1 MSKFG
6 KSKKN
11 RRRDVEKGRSGGRVK
26 VDDQDVKS
34 ERSEEFNAQRSK
46 PNDWRWYAQ
55 NEQLLKDSS
64 SFPYSWPLGNKLN
77 LGVNAPEVNKG
88 SLPGVMAIWTAPTF
102 GWSDNPNSPVNVA
115 ARNIYSF
122 VRHANSGHANYDAP
136 DLMLYMCA
144 MDSIYSYLSFLKRV
158 YGVISTYSYT
168 NRYYPK
174 AVITAMTVDYDDIQR
189 NLADFRGFI
198 NSFAVKVGS
207 MCIPA
212 SMSYMA
218 KHMWMYSGLY
228 YDSDQDK
235 AQTYLF
241 VPNNLYRYVLDTDGA
256 GMLES
261 FSFAEYYTTRGAND
275 QDPSYINF
283 EGLRKIA
290 DDMLNPILRS
300 EDMNI
305 MSGDILKAFGAAN
318 IYKVEGIGET
328 YTVLPSY
335 EPEVLDQIQNMS
347 LIGHFKYSGHDQMN
361 QAGAAKLCQDPT
373 KGWLVSKPLFIHE
386 YPFTLADEEFPGQN
400 VFISNK
406 IVTFEHGDITPAN
419 TMEATRMANIAREY
433 SKEHT
438 DSYEVHTL
446 GSEVGLFARIYY
458 YVEVEGDWKLQHTQS
473 IFSGLTHILNLKSNE
488 VYSQVKENMDSAAV
502 GTAQDAIQT
511 YFSNMFV
518 NFRDELSKDANLVHR
533 LSQFNRHPAVA
544 ITTGLQD
551 VDTGTRH
558 VAPAYGR
565 FNGYIFDVNYYT
577 VLSEEDL
584 RVMSEI
590 ALLSQFN
597 ITQYGRAAQ

>member
-174 AVITAMTVDYDDIQR
+174 AVITAMTVDYDDVQR

-241 VPNNLYRYVLDTDGA
+241 VPNNLYRYALDTDGA

-261 FSFAEYYTTRGAND
+261 FSLAEYYTTIGTTD
-275 QDPSYINF
+275 HEPSYINF

-347 LIGHFKYSGHDQMN
+347 LVGRFKFSGHDQMN
-361 QAGAAKLCQDPT
+361 QVGAAKLCQDPT
-373 KGWLVSKPLFIHE
+373 KGWLVSKPLFNHA

-400 VFISNK
+400 VFISDK

-419 TMEATRMANIAREY
+419 TMEATRMTNIAREY

-458 YVEVEGDWKLQHTQS
+458 YVEVEGDWKLQNTQA
-473 IFSGLTHILNLKSNE
+473 IYSGLTHILNLKSNE

-502 GTAQDAIQT
+502 GTAQDAIQN
-511 YFSNMFV
+511 YFSTMFIS
-518 NFRDELSKDANLVHR
+518 FRDELSKDANLVHR

>member
-1 MSKFG
+1 MSKFTNR
-6 KSKKN
+6 N
-11 RRRDVEKGRSGGRVK
+11 RRPDKKKGSNGDRVK
-26 VDDQDVKS
+26 VDNQVNET
-34 ERSEEFNAQRSK
+34 ERSTEFNAQKSK

-88 SLPGVMAIWTAPTF
+88 SLPGVMALWVTPTF
-102 GWSDNPNSPVNVA
+102 GWSDNPNSPVNIA
-115 ARNIYSF
+115 ARNIYSY

-136 DLMLYMCA
+136 DLMLYLCA
-144 MDSIYSYLSFLKRV
+144 MDSIYSYLAYLKRI

-174 AVITAMTVDYDDIQR
+174 AVTTAMMVDYDDIQR

-218 KHMWMYSGLY
+218 KHMWMFSGLY
-228 YDSDQDK
+228 YDSDQAK

-241 VPNNLYRYVLDTDGA
+241 VPGCLYRYALDGDGA
-256 GMLES
+256 GMLEGFNLS
-261 FSFAEYYTTRGAND
+261 LEYLTNSSSDVTNPGV
-275 QDPSYINF
+275 INF
-283 EGLRKIA
+283 KNLRKIA
-290 DDMLNPILRS
+290 DDMLNPILQS

-305 MSGDILKAFGAAN
+305 MSGDILKAFGPAG
-318 IYKVEGIGET
+318 IYKVDGISET

-335 EPEVLDQIQNMS
+335 EPEVLDQIQNASMMGYVKFA
-347 LIGHFKYSGHDQMN
+347 GHNNMK
-361 QAGAAKLCQDPT
+361 QAGALKLAQDSS
-373 KGWLVSKPLFIHE
+373 KGWLVSTPLFVHP
-386 YPFTLADEEFPGQN
+386 YGFALADEENPGQN
-400 VFISNK
+400 VFISDR

-419 TMEATRMANIAREY
+419 TMEATRMCNIAREY

-438 DSYEVHTL
+438 DSYEVRTL
-446 GSEVGLFARIYY
+446 GSEVVSHARIYY
-458 YVEVEGDWKLQHTQS
+458 YVDVNGVWTLKQTKA
-473 IFSGLTHILNLKSNE
+473 IFTGLTHMLNFESDSI
-488 VYSQVKENMDSAAV
+488 YSRISENMDASAVSNAKA
-502 GTAQDAIQT
+502 TIQQYLESMFIMHRDA
-511 YFSNMFV
+511 
-518 NFRDELSKDANLVHR
+518 LSEDALLVER
-533 LSQFNRHPAVA
+533 LSQFHRHPAVA
-544 ITTGLQD
+544 ITTGIQD
-551 VDTGTRH
+551 MDTGTNH
-558 VAPAYGR
+558 IAPAYGR
-565 FNGYIFDVNYYT
+565 FNGFIFDVNYYT

-584 RVMSEI
+584 RVMSEV

>member
-1 MSKFG
+1 MSKFT
-6 KSKKN
+6 KRKN
-11 RRRDVEKGRSGGRVK
+11 RRYDVEKGRSGDRIK
-26 VDDQDVKS
+26 VDDRDVKS

-77 LGVNAPEVNKG
+77 LGAHAPEVNKG

-158 YGVISTYSYT
+158 YGVVSTYSYT

-174 AVITAMTVDYDDIQR
+174 AVVTAMTVDFDDIQR

-218 KHMWMYSGLY
+218 KHMWMYAGLY

-241 VPNNLYRYVLDTDGA
+241 VPDTLYRYTLDTDGA
-256 GMLES
+256 GMLEG
-261 FSFAEYYTTRGAND
+261 FSPAEYYTTWGKND

-305 MSGDILKAFGAAN
+305 MSGDILKAFGPAN
-318 IYKVEGIGET
+318 VYKVEGIGET

-335 EPEVLDQIQNMS
+335 EPEVLDQIQNLS
-347 LIGHFKYSGHDQMN
+347 LMGRFKYLGHENMN
-361 QAGAAKLCQDPT
+361 QDGAAKLCQDST
-373 KGWLVSKPLFIHE
+373 RGWLVSKPLFNHA
-386 YPFTLADEEFPGQN
+386 YPFNLADEEFPGQN
-400 VFISNK
+400 VFVSNK

-419 TMEATRMANIAREY
+419 TMEATRMTNIAREY
-433 SKEHT
+433 SKDHT
-438 DSYEVHTL
+438 DSYEVRTL
-446 GSEVGLFARIYY
+446 GSEAALFARIYY
-458 YVEVEGDWKLQHTQS
+458 YVDVEGEWKLQHTQS
-473 IFSGLTHILNLKSNE
+473 IYSGLTQILNLESDE

-502 GTAQDAIQT
+502 GKAQDAIQK
-511 YFSNMFV
+511 YLSKMFMS
-518 NFRDELSKDANLVHR
+518 FRDELSRDASLVHR

-577 VLSEEDL
+577 VLGEEDL
-584 RVMSEI
+584 RVMSEV

>member
-1 MSKFG
+1 MSKFTN
-6 KSKKN
+6 KN
-11 RRRDVEKGRSGGRVK
+11 RRPDKKKGSYGDRVK
-26 VDDQDVKS
+26 VDDRVDET
-34 ERSEEFNAQRSK
+34 ERSSEFNAQKSK

-88 SLPGVMAIWTAPTF
+88 SLPGVMALWVTPTF
-102 GWSDNPNSPVNVA
+102 GWSDNPNSPVNIA
-115 ARNIYSF
+115 ARNIYSY

-136 DLMLYMCA
+136 DLMLYLCA
-144 MDSIYSYLSFLKRV
+144 MDSIYSYLAYLKRI

-174 AVITAMTVDYDDIQR
+174 AVITAMMVDYDDIQR

-218 KHMWMYSGLY
+218 KHMWMFSGLY
-228 YDSDQDK
+228 YDSDQAK

-241 VPNNLYRYVLDTDGA
+241 VPGCLYRYALDEDGA
-256 GMLES
+256 GMLEGFNLS
-261 FSFAEYYTTRGAND
+261 LEYITAHHSDVTTPGV
-275 QDPSYINF
+275 INF
-283 EGLRKIA
+283 ENLRKIA

-305 MSGDILKAFGAAN
+305 MSGDILKAFGPAG
-318 IYKVEGIGET
+318 IYKVDGIGET

-335 EPEVLDQIQNMS
+335 EPEVLDQIQNASMMGYVKFA
-347 LIGHFKYSGHDQMN
+347 GHGNMK
-361 QAGAAKLCQDPT
+361 QAGALKLSQDSS
-373 KGWLVSKPLFIHE
+373 KGWLVSTPLFEHP
-386 YPFTLADEEFPGQN
+386 YGFDLADEENPGQN
-400 VFISNK
+400 VFISDR
-406 IVTFEHGDITPAN
+406 IVTFEHSDITPAN
-419 TMEATRMANIAREY
+419 TMEATRMCNIACEY

-446 GSEVGLFARIYY
+446 GSEVVSHARIYY
-458 YVEVEGDWKLQHTQS
+458 YVDVDGEWTLKQTKA
-473 IFSGLTHILNLKSNE
+473 IFTGLTHMLSIESNSI
-488 VYSQVKENMDSAAV
+488 YSNVSENMDASAV
-502 GTAQDAIQT
+502 STAKARIQQYLESALIAHRDA
-511 YFSNMFV
+511 
-518 NFRDELSKDANLVHR
+518 LSEDALLVER

-544 ITTGLQD
+544 ITTGIQD
-551 VDTGTRH
+551 MDTGTNH

-565 FNGYIFDVNYYT
+565 FNGFIFDVNYYT
-577 VLSEEDL
+577 ILSEEDL

>member
-6 KSKKN
+6 KSKNN
-11 RRRDVEKGRSGGRVK
+11 RRRDVEKGKSGGRVK

-174 AVITAMTVDYDDIQR
+174 AVITAMTVDYDDVQR

-241 VPNNLYRYVLDTDGA
+241 VPNNLYRYALDTDGA

-261 FSFAEYYTTRGAND
+261 FSFSDYYTTQGTTD
-275 QDPSYINF
+275 HDPSYINF

-318 IYKVEGIGET
+318 VYKVEGIGET

-347 LIGHFKYSGHDQMN
+347 LVGRFKFSGHDQMN
-361 QAGAAKLCQDPT
+361 QVGAAKLCQDPT
-373 KGWLVSKPLFIHE
+373 KGWLVSKPLFNHE

-400 VFISNK
+400 VFISDK

-419 TMEATRMANIAREY
+419 TMEATRMTNIAREY

-458 YVEVEGDWKLQHTQS
+458 YVEVEGDWKLQNTQS

-502 GTAQDAIQT
+502 GTAQDAIRT
-511 YFSNMFV
+511 YFSSMFI

-551 VDTGTRH
+551 VDAGTRH

>member
-1 MSKFG
+1 MSKFT
-6 KSKKN
+6 KKN
-11 RRRDVEKGRSGGRVK
+11 RRRDVSKGKCGDRVK

-34 ERSEEFNAQRSK
+34 ERSEEFNAQKSK

-55 NEQLLKDSS
+55 NEQLLKDSA

-144 MDSIYSYLSFLKRV
+144 MDSIYSYLAFLKRV

-174 AVITAMTVDYDDIQR
+174 AVVTAMTVDYDDIQR

-241 VPNNLYRYVLDTDGA
+241 VPNDLYRYTLDNDGA
-256 GMLES
+256 GMLEA
-261 FSFAEYYTTRGAND
+261 FSFAEYYTTRGAGD
-275 QDPSYINF
+275 DDEPSYINF

-305 MSGDILKAFGAAN
+305 MSGDILKAFGSAN
-318 IYKVEGIGET
+318 IYKVEGISET

-347 LIGHFKYSGHDQMN
+347 LMGRFKFDTHDQMT
-361 QAGAAKLCQDPT
+361 QAGAAKLCQDKT
-373 KGWLVSKPLFIHE
+373 KGWLVSTPLFNHA

-400 VFISNK
+400 VFISDR

-419 TMEATRMANIAREY
+419 TMEATRMTNIAREY

-458 YVEVEGDWKLQHTQS
+458 YVVDNGVWELRTTSS
-473 IFSGLTHILNLKSNE
+473 IYTGLTHILNLKSNQ
-488 VYSQVKENMDSAAV
+488 VYSNIKENMDSTAV
-502 GTAQDAIQT
+502 GAAQDAVQT
-511 YFSNMFV
+511 YFSSMFTD
-518 NFRDELSKDANLVHR
+518 FRDALAKDANLVHR

-565 FNGYIFDVNYYT
+565 FNGFIFDVNYYT
-577 VLSEEDL
+577 IVSEEDL
-584 RVMSEI
+584 CVMSEI

>member
-6 KSKKN
+6 KSNKN

-26 VDDQDVKS
+26 VDNQDVKS

-241 VPNNLYRYVLDTDGA
+241 VPNNLYRYALDTDGA

-261 FSFAEYYTTRGAND
+261 FSFAEYYTTQGTNNH
-275 QDPSYINF
+275 DPSYINF
-283 EGLRKIA
+283 EGLRKMA

-318 IYKVEGIGET
+318 IYMVEGIGET

-347 LIGHFKYSGHDQMN
+347 LIGRFKFSGHDQMN
-361 QAGAAKLCQDPT
+361 QVGAAKLCQDPT
-373 KGWLVSKPLFIHE
+373 KGWLVSKPLFNHE
-386 YPFTLADEEFPGQN
+386 YPFTLTDEEFPGQN
-400 VFISNK
+400 VFISDK

-419 TMEATRMANIAREY
+419 TMEATRMTNIAREY

-446 GSEVGLFARIYY
+446 GSEVGLFARIFY
-458 YVEVEGDWKLQHTQS
+458 YVEAEGEWKLQHTES
-473 IFSGLTHILNLKSNE
+473 IFSGLTHILNLKSDE
-488 VYSQVKENMDSAAV
+488 VYSQVKENMDSVAV
-502 GTAQDAIQT
+502 GTAQDAIQA
-511 YFSNMFV
+511 YFSNMFIS
-518 NFRDELSKDANLVHR
+518 FRDELSKDANLVHR

-565 FNGYIFDVNYYT
+565 FNGYVFDVNYYT

>member
-1 MSKFG
+1 MGKFAN
-6 KSKKN
+6 KKN
-11 RRRDVEKGRSGGRVK
+11 RRCDSKRGSVGTRVK
-26 VDDQDVKS
+26 VEDRESNDS
-34 ERSEEFNAQRSK
+34 ERSTEFNAQKSK

-55 NEQLLKDSS
+55 NEQLLRDSS

-88 SLPGVMAIWTAPTF
+88 SLPGIMAIGTAPTF

-136 DLMLYMCA
+136 DLMLYLCA

-174 AVITAMTVDYDDIQR
+174 AIVASMGVDYDDIQR

-198 NSFAVKVGS
+198 NSYAVKVGS

-218 KHMWMYSGLY
+218 KHMWMYAGLY
-228 YDSDQDK
+228 YDSDQEK

-241 VPNNLYRYVLDTDGA
+241 VPNNLYRYALDQDGA
-256 GMLES
+256 GMLEG
-261 FSFAEYYTTRGAND
+261 FSLSDYTTHSGPTWN
-275 QDPSYINF
+275 DPSSINF
-283 EGLRKIA
+283 EGLRRIA

-305 MSGDILKAFGAAN
+305 MSGDILKAFGPSG

-335 EPEVLDQIQNMS
+335 EPEVLDQIQNLTLVGRFKFVGHTNMS
-347 LIGHFKYSGHDQMN
+347 
-361 QAGAAKLCQDPT
+361 QAGAMKLCQDPS
-373 KGWLVSKPLFIHE
+373 KGWLVSTPLFNHP
-386 YPFTLADEEFPGQN
+386 YTFTLADEEFPGQN
-400 VFISNK
+400 VFISDR
-406 IVTFEHGDITPAN
+406 IVTFEHGDVTPAN
-419 TMEATRMANIAREY
+419 TMEATRMCNIAREY
-433 SKEHT
+433 STKHT

-446 GSEVGLFARIYY
+446 GSEVALFAVIFY
-458 YVEVEGDWKLQHTQS
+458 YVQDGTEWKLKQTDS
-473 IFSGLTHILNLKSNE
+473 LYTGLTHILSLQSNT
-488 VYSQVKENMDSAAV
+488 VYDQVKENMDVAGV
-502 GTAQDAIQT
+502 GTAKDAIQT
-511 YFSNMFV
+511 YFSTMFV
-518 NFRDELSKDANLVHR
+518 SFRDALSKDANLIHR

-551 VDTGTRH
+551 GNAGDRH

-565 FNGYIFDVNYYT
+565 FNGFIFDVNYYT
-577 VLSEEDL
+577 ILGEEDL
-584 RVMSEI
+584 KVMSEV

>member
-241 VPNNLYRYVLDTDGA
+241 VPNNLYRYALDTDGA

-261 FSFAEYYTTRGAND
+261 FSFAEYYTVQGTTDR
-275 QDPSYINF
+275 DPSYINF
-283 EGLRKIA
+283 EGLRKMA

-347 LIGHFKYSGHDQMN
+347 LIGRFKFSGHEQMN
-361 QAGAAKLCQDPT
+361 QVGAAKLCQDPT
-373 KGWLVSKPLFIHE
+373 KGWLVSKPLFNHE
-386 YPFTLADEEFPGQN
+386 YPFTLTDEEFPGQN
-400 VFISNK
+400 VFISDK

-419 TMEATRMANIAREY
+419 TMEATRMTNIAREY

-458 YVEVEGDWKLQHTQS
+458 YVEVEGEWKLQNTQA

-488 VYSQVKENMDSAAV
+488 VYSQVKENMDSTAV

-511 YFSNMFV
+511 YFSDMFIS
-518 NFRDELSKDANLVHR
+518 FRDELSKDANLVHR

-558 VAPAYGR
+558 VSPAYGR

-584 RVMSEI
+584 RGMAAI

>member
-1 MSKFG
+1 MSKFTR
-6 KSKKN
+6 KRDRRPDNKKGSCG
-11 RRRDVEKGRSGGRVK
+11 DRVK
-26 VDDQDVKS
+26 VDGRESNDS
-34 ERSEEFNAQRSK
+34 ERSTDYNAQRSK

-55 NEQLLKDSS
+55 NEQLLRDSS

-88 SLPGVMAIWTAPTF
+88 SLPGVMAIWTTPTF

-115 ARNIYSF
+115 ARNVYSF

-144 MDSIYSYLSFLKRV
+144 MDSIYSYLAFLKRV

-174 AVITAMTVDYDDIQR
+174 AVVTAMTVDYDDIQR

-228 YDSDQDK
+228 FDSDQDK

-241 VPNNLYRYVLDTDGA
+241 VPNNLYRYALDQDGA
-256 GMLES
+256 GMLEG
-261 FSFAEYYTTRGAND
+261 FSFAEYYTTHGTTDN
-275 QDPSYINF
+275 DPSYINF

-290 DDMLNPILRS
+290 DDMLDPILRS

-305 MSGDILKAFGAAN
+305 MSGDILKAFGPGG

-335 EPEVLDQIQNMS
+335 EPEVLDQIQN
-347 LIGHFKYSGHDQMN
+347 LTLVGLFKYAGHENMTQD
-361 QAGAAKLCQDPT
+361 GAAKLCQDPT
-373 KGWLVSKPLFIHE
+373 KGWLVSKPLFNHP
-386 YPFTLADEEFPGQN
+386 YRFTLADEEFPGQN
-400 VFISNK
+400 VFISDR

-419 TMEATRMANIAREY
+419 TMEATRMCNIAREY

-446 GSEVGLFARIYY
+446 GSEAALFARIYY
-458 YVEVEGDWKLQHTQS
+458 YVQGDVEWELQHTQQ
-473 IFSGLTHILNLKSNE
+473 IFTGLTHILNLQSNS
-488 VYSQVKENMDSAAV
+488 VYSEVKENMDTAAV
-502 GTAQDAIQT
+502 GAAQDAIQT
-511 YFSNMFV
+511 YFSSMFID
-518 NFRDELSKDANLVHR
+518 FRDELSKDANLIHR

-551 VDTGTRH
+551 TDNGTRH

-565 FNGYIFDVNYYT
+565 FNGFIFDVNYYT
-577 VLSEEDL
+577 VIGEEDL
-584 RVMSEI
+584 RVMAEV

-597 ITQYGRAAQ
+597 VTQYGRAAQ

>member
-1 MSKFG
+1 MSKFER
-6 KSKKN
+6 SKKN

-26 VDDQDVKS
+26 CDDQDMKS

-261 FSFAEYYTTRGAND
+261 FSFAEYYTTVGTTD

-318 IYKVEGIGET
+318 VYKVEGISET

-347 LIGHFKYSGHDQMN
+347 LIGRFKYSGHDQMD
-361 QAGAAKLCQDPT
+361 QIGAAKLCQDAT
-373 KGWLVSKPLFIHE
+373 KGWLVSKPLFHHA
-386 YPFTLADEEFPGQN
+386 YPFDLADEEFPGQN
-400 VFISNK
+400 VFISDR

-419 TMEATRMANIAREY
+419 TMEATRMTNIAREY

-446 GSEVGLFARIYY
+446 GSEAGLFARIYY
-458 YVEVEGDWKLQHTQS
+458 YVEVEGDWKLQVTQS
-473 IFSGLTHILNLKSNE
+473 IFSGLTHILNLESNE

-502 GTAQDAIQT
+502 GTAQDTIQT
-511 YFSNMFV
+511 YFSNMFIS
-518 NFRDELSKDANLVHR
+518 FRDELSKDANLVHR

-551 VDTGTRH
+551 VDVGPRH

-565 FNGYIFDVNYYT
+565 FNGFIFDVNYYT

>member
-34 ERSEEFNAQRSK
+34 ERSDEFNAQRSK

-115 ARNIYSF
+115 ARNVYSF

-241 VPNNLYRYVLDTDGA
+241 VPNNLYRYALDTDGA

-261 FSFAEYYTTRGAND
+261 FSFAEYYTTRGTND

-318 IYKVEGIGET
+318 VYKVEGIGET

-347 LIGHFKYSGHDQMN
+347 LIGHFKYSGHNQMN
-361 QAGAAKLCQDPT
+361 QVGAAKLCQDPT

-400 VFISNK
+400 VFVSNK

-419 TMEATRMANIAREY
+419 TMEATRMTNIAREY

-488 VYSQVKENMDSAAV
+488 VYSQVKENMDSVAV

-511 YFSNMFV
+511 YFSDMFI

-577 VLSEEDL
+577 VLCEEDL

>member
-1 MSKFG
+1 MGKFN

-115 ARNIYSF
+115 ARNIYSY

-241 VPNNLYRYVLDTDGA
+241 VPNNLYRYALDTDGA

-261 FSFAEYYTTRGAND
+261 FSLAEYYSTQGATD

-283 EGLRKIA
+283 EGLRKMA

-347 LIGHFKYSGHDQMN
+347 LVGRFKFSGHDQMN
-361 QAGAAKLCQDPT
+361 QVGAAKLCQDPT
-373 KGWLVSKPLFIHE
+373 KGWLVSKPLFNHA
-386 YPFTLADEEFPGQN
+386 YPFALADEEFPGQN
-400 VFISNK
+400 VFISDK

-419 TMEATRMANIAREY
+419 TMEATRMTNIAREY

-458 YVEVEGDWKLQHTQS
+458 YVEAEGEWKLQNTQS
-473 IFSGLTHILNLKSNE
+473 IYSGLTHILNLKSNE

-511 YFSNMFV
+511 YFSTMFI

-551 VDTGTRH
+551 IDSGTRH

>member
-1 MSKFG
+1 MSKFD

-34 ERSEEFNAQRSK
+34 ERSAEFNAQRSK

-241 VPNNLYRYVLDTDGA
+241 VPNNLYRYALDTDGA

-261 FSFAEYYTTRGAND
+261 FSLAEYYTTRGTSD
-275 QDPSYINF
+275 HDPSYINF

-347 LIGHFKYSGHDQMN
+347 LIGRFKYSGHDQMN
-361 QAGAAKLCQDPT
+361 QDGAAKLCQDPT
-373 KGWLVSKPLFIHE
+373 KGWLVSKPLFNHE

-419 TMEATRMANIAREY
+419 TMEATRMTNIAREY

-473 IFSGLTHILNLKSNE
+473 IYSGLTHILNLESNE

-502 GTAQDAIQT
+502 GTAQDTIQT
-511 YFSNMFV
+511 YFTNMFI

-551 VDTGTRH
+551 IDTGTRH

-565 FNGYIFDVNYYT
+565 FNGYILDVNYYT

>member
-1 MSKFG
+1 MSKFT
-6 KSKKN
+6 KKN
-11 RRRDVEKGRSGGRVK
+11 RRRDVSKGKCGDRVK

-34 ERSEEFNAQRSK
+34 ERSEEYNAQKSK

-55 NEQLLKDSS
+55 NEQLLKDSA

-115 ARNIYSF
+115 ARNIYSY

-144 MDSIYSYLSFLKRV
+144 MDSIYSYLAFLKRI

-174 AVITAMTVDYDDIQR
+174 AVVTAMTVDYDDVQR

-241 VPNNLYRYVLDTDGA
+241 VPNNLYRYTLDGDGA
-256 GMLES
+256 GMLEG
-261 FSFAEYYTTRGAND
+261 FSFAEYYTTRGTGNE
-275 QDPSYINF
+275 PSYMNF
-283 EGLRKIA
+283 EALRKIA

-305 MSGDILKAFGAAN
+305 MSGDILKAFGSAN

-347 LIGHFKYSGHDQMN
+347 LMGRFKFGDSDKMTQD
-361 QAGAAKLCQDPT
+361 GAAKLYQDTT
-373 KGWLVSKPLFIHE
+373 KGWLVFKPLFTHPYE
-386 YPFTLADEEFPGQN
+386 FTLADEEFPGQN
-400 VFISNK
+400 VFISDR
-406 IVTFEHGDITPAN
+406 IVTFEHGDISPAN
-419 TMEATRMANIAREY
+419 TMEATRMTNIAREY

-458 YVEVEGDWKLQHTQS
+458 YVVDNGVWELRNTDS
-473 IFSGLTHILNLKSNE
+473 IYTGLTHILNLKSNQI
-488 VYSQVKENMDSAAV
+488 YTNIKENMDSAAV
-502 GTAQDAIQT
+502 GTAQDAVQT
-511 YFSNMFV
+511 YLSSMFMD
-518 NFRDELSKDANLVHR
+518 FRDALAKDANLVHR

-551 VDTGTRH
+551 VDTGNRH

-565 FNGYIFDVNYYT
+565 FNGFIFDVNYYT
-577 VLSEEDL
+577 IVGEEDL